1 MLHYME
7 HRIMPLQNRPYVVR
21 YRPSGTLFINK
32 YDLTIV
38 FRTERWSDKDE
49 SIGTLSR
56 IAAIHHTLCGG
67 GVMLFC
73 VRLKKA
79 ICEFRVVMTNQLGAT

>member
-56 IAAIHHTLCGG
+56 IAAIHHTLC
-67 GVMLFC
+67 FKR
-73 VRLKKA
+73 RLHSMKSLQYFKGK
-79 ICEFRVVMTNQLGAT
+79 QD